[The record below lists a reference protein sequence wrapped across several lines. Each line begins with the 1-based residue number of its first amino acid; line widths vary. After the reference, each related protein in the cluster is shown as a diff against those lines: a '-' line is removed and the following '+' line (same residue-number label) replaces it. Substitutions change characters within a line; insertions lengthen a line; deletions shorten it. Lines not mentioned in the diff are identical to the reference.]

1 MNKETFF
8 HPGREY
14 RSKPFW
20 ALNGDLEK
28 GALIEEID
36 CMKKMGYGGAFLHS
50 RTGLSTEYLS
60 GEWMARMRDCAE
72 ALAARGMDAYLYDE
86 DRWPSGS
93 CGGLV
98 AEDPACRL
106 RSLTYRLE
114 GEEIGEDALPIAS
127 FWVTFEG
134 ENRVSSYRPQTGESR
149 RGERAVTFYEEPM
162 PCNNE
167 YNGYT
172 YIDTMNRA
180 ATERFFRLT
189 HEKYRAALGDLFG
202 REIKGIFT
210 DEPHRGAAFNGFGV
224 TGKYKERRIPFTP
237 ALWEKFSARWG
248 DDLKARL
255 PELWFQAGDS
265 EFSKLNWQ

>member
-86 DRWPSGS
+86 DRWPSGIA
-93 CGGLV
+93 GGMV
-98 AEDPACRL
+98 TKHRPAACVR
-106 RSLTYRLE
+106 
-114 GEEIGEDALPIAS
+114 
-127 FWVTFEG
+127 
-134 ENRVSSYRPQTGESR
+134 
-149 RGERAVTFYEEPM
+149 
-162 PCNNE
+162 
-167 YNGYT
+167 
-172 YIDTMNRA
+172 
-180 ATERFFRLT
+180 
-189 HEKYRAALGDLFG
+189 
-202 REIKGIFT
+202 
-210 DEPHRGAAFNGFGV
+210 
-224 TGKYKERRIPFTP
+224 
-237 ALWEKFSARWG
+237 
-248 DDLKARL
+248 
-255 PELWFQAGDS
+255 
-265 EFSKLNWQ
+265 

>member
-106 RSLTYRLE
+106 RSLTYRLA

-134 ENRVSSYRPQTGESR
+134 KTAFPLTARKRGNPAEEN
-149 RGERAVTFYEEPM
+149 
-162 PCNNE
+162 
-167 YNGYT
+167 
-172 YIDTMNRA
+172 
-180 ATERFFRLT
+180 
-189 HEKYRAALGDLFG
+189 G
-202 REIKGIFT
+202 R
-210 DEPHRGAAFNGFGV
+210 
-224 TGKYKERRIPFTP
+224 
-237 ALWEKFSARWG
+237 
-248 DDLKARL
+248 
-255 PELWFQAGDS
+255 
-265 EFSKLNWQ
+265 